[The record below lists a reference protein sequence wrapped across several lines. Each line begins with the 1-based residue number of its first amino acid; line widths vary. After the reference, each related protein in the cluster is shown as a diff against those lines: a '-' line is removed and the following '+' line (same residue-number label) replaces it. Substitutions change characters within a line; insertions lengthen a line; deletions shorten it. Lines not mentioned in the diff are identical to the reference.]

1 MPASNDA
8 DSNRLLPIPG
18 DQTSVDLFAGAQVA
32 GARANWLGW
41 QPGLFAFSLSAAAIG
56 LWVVDS
62 RLWSEWLLL
71 VQGGLLGW
79 LLAFGPGPAW
89 QRLVVVWVLAV
100 LPVWSVAQP
109 LGSEFGSGGTE
120 WALFRGQVIFVTTL
134 VSAAGLL
141 LADLFVP
148 LAPTWGARTWG
159 ARPAVGAGL
168 PSSVEESGCQ
178 KKENAGADLAEGNNV
193 AEPAGEDILL
203 PTKAVSIR
211 PSSSRRHLQ
220 WSIADWGMLLVLISL
235 SLGLA
240 QVLVQK
246 TVVVE
251 SVFELDEQVSAG
263 KVWLA
268 FLRQGIAVACVALL
282 NVLLI
287 LAPLTYYRERRLRTT
302 ASTIGWLAE
311 VVGIWGSLS
320 ALLLLFVPLY
330 RGLELVGI
338 VVASAVI
345 PALFLVAS
353 HPARR

>member
-18 DQTSVDLFAGAQVA
+18 DQISDDQVARAQVA

-41 QPGLFAFSLSAAAIG
+41 QPGVFAFSLSAAAIG
-56 LWVVDS
+56 LWVLDF

-100 LPVWSVAQP
+100 FPVWLVAQL
-109 LGSEFGSGGTE
+109 LGLEFGLVGTE

-148 LAPTWGARTWG
+148 LAPTWGATTWG
-159 ARPAVGAGL
+159 ARQAVGAGL
-168 PSSVEESGCQ
+168 PPSVEESGRQ
-178 KKENAGADLAEGNNV
+178 KKENAGADLAEGINV

-203 PTKAVSIR
+203 PTKAVSSR
-211 PSSSRRHLQ
+211 PSGSRRHLQ
-220 WSIADWGMLLVLISL
+220 WSIADWGTLLVVISL

-251 SVFELDEQVSAG
+251 SVFELAEQVSAG

-320 ALLLLFVPLY
+320 ALLLLFIPLY

-353 HPARR
+353 LPARR

>member
-18 DQTSVDLFAGAQVA
+18 DQISDDQVARAQVA

-41 QPGLFAFSLSAAAIG
+41 QPGVFAFSLSAAAIG
-56 LWVVDS
+56 LWVLDF

-100 LPVWSVAQP
+100 FPVWLVAQL
-109 LGSEFGSGGTE
+109 LGLEFGLVGTE

-148 LAPTWGARTWG
+148 LAPTWGARK
-159 ARPAVGAGL
+159 AVGAGL
-168 PSSVEESGCQ
+168 PPSVEESGRQ
-178 KKENAGADLAEGNNV
+178 KKENAGADLAEGINV

-203 PTKAVSIR
+203 PTKAVSSR
-211 PSSSRRHLQ
+211 PSGSRRHLQ
-220 WSIADWGMLLVLISL
+220 WSIADWGTLLVVISL

-251 SVFELDEQVSAG
+251 SVFELAEQVSAG

-320 ALLLLFVPLY
+320 ALLLLFIPLY

-338 VVASAVI
+338 VVTSAVI

-353 HPARR
+353 LPARR

>member
-8 DSNRLLPIPG
+8 DSNRLLPITG
-18 DQTSVDLFAGAQVA
+18 DQTSVDQISDDQVARAKIA
-32 GARANWLGW
+32 GARTNWLGW

-56 LWVVDS
+56 LWVLDF

-100 LPVWSVAQP
+100 FPVWLVAQL
-109 LGSEFGSGGTE
+109 LGLEFGLVGTE

-148 LAPTWGARTWG
+148 LAPTWGARK
-159 ARPAVGAGL
+159 AVGAGL
-168 PSSVEESGCQ
+168 PPSVEESGRQ
-178 KKENAGADLAEGNNV
+178 KKENAGADVAEGINV

-203 PTKAVSIR
+203 PTKAVSSR
-211 PSSSRRHLQ
+211 PSGSRRHLQ
-220 WSIADWGMLLVLISL
+220 WSIADWGTLLVVISL

-251 SVFELDEQVSAG
+251 SVFELAEQVSAG

-311 VVGIWGSLS
+311 VIGIWGSLS
-320 ALLLLFVPLY
+320 ALLLLFIPLY

-338 VVASAVI
+338 VVTSAVI

-353 HPARR
+353 LPARR